1 VLRQSPVAAP
11 RGHRR
16 SQWCLVALAALLSTP
31 ACRCGPREEARK
43 GRPTV
48 VVVDPDEVGRP
59 APLPEVEPNDTPKQA
74 QALPRDTWVEGTL
87 APEKGKGGD
96 RDVYRVEVSEKGQVL
111 QATLGGAKGL
121 DLVLEAWSGKR
132 ERLARVNNNK
142 AGEGE
147 VLVNLGVDP
156 GTTYLIVREAKGRSS
171 SARYRLRYLLRPLE
185 EGEEREPNWKATL
198 ATPLAVGGEAVGYLG
213 WHTDNDWYRVE
224 LKGLAPERRLRVEY
238 DGLDEVRAS
247 VAVRSDSGA
256 LLQERWGAAGEAIAL
271 PNLAWAEGTSLIY
284 VVVRCQYTANVES
297 RYSLRVLSSQPPG
310 ATEAEPNDKPATATE
325 LVPGRATAGILAD
338 GQDRDLYAIKVGRP
352 TVVRV
357 LVAPPLTLDAALAL
371 VDDEGK
377 VIWEV
382 DDGGPREAELMPVL
396 WVKPPRA
403 VIQVWAPKRQH
414 VSTIAPYRISVE
426 ALAEGP
432 WELEPNN
439 SVALATVWS
448 ADQPQVAGFIH
459 PKKDVDLYRITAKG
473 DRLRFAAAAVPK
485 LKLRLELLDAAGR
498 VKAASTSDA
507 AGTIQLDAQV
517 EAGTEYFLR
526 VSDTAGFSNPR
537 EEYRIKRE
545 TP

>member
-1 VLRQSPVAAP
+1 MSHRPRISFAVL
-11 RGHRR
+11 
-16 SQWCLVALAALLSTP
+16 LIAALP
-31 ACRCGPREEARK
+31 ACRCGQQEQARK

-74 QALPRDTWVEGTL
+74 QVLKRDVWVEGTL
-87 APEKGKGGD
+87 ASEKEKGD
-96 RDVYRVEVSEKGQVL
+96 RDFYRVEVDEKGVL

-121 DLVLEAWSGKR
+121 DLVLEAWSAKR
-132 ERLARVNNNK
+132 ERLARVNNHK
-142 AGEGE
+142 EGEGE
-147 VLVNLGVDP
+147 VLINLGVDK
-156 GTTYLIVREAKGRSS
+156 GITYLLVREAKGRTGP
-171 SARYRLRYLLRPLE
+171 ARYRLRYLLRPLE

-224 LKGLAPERRLRVEY
+224 LKDLAPEVRLRVEY
-238 DGLDEVRAS
+238 DGLDEVRAGLS
-247 VAVRSDSGA
+247 VRSESGA

-271 PNLAWAEGTSLIY
+271 PNLAFTGASLVY

-297 RYSLRVLSSQPPG
+297 RYSLRVLSSLPPG
-310 ATEAEPNDKPATATE
+310 STEAEPNDKPATANE
-325 LVPGRATAGILAD
+325 LTFGKAMAGILAD
-338 GQDRDLYAIKVGRP
+338 AQDRDLYTIKVTKP
-352 TVVRV
+352 TAVRI

-382 DDGGPREAELMPVL
+382 DDGGPREAELLPVL
-396 WVKPPRA
+396 WIRPPHA
-403 VIQVWAPKRQH
+403 MIQVWAPKRGN
-414 VSTIAPYRISVE
+414 VSTIAPYHVSAE
-426 ALAEGP
+426 ALAEGQ
-432 WELEPNN
+432 WEHEPNN
-439 SVALATVWS
+439 SVALATTWG
-448 ADQPQVAGFIH
+448 ADQTQVAGFIH
-459 PKKDVDLYRITAKG
+459 PKKDVDLYRVTAKG
-473 DRLRFAAAAVPK
+473 DRLRFSTTPVPK
-485 LKLRLELLDAAGR
+485 IKLRLELLDAAGAA
-498 VKAASTSDA
+498 KAVSTSDA

-526 VSDTAGFSNPR
+526 VSDTSGFSNSR